1 MEKGEKKKKKKD
13 EKDEE
18 IEKRREKP
26 PVWALHLRGTKWAKK
41 PVARAVPMNA
51 FSMGWQTLLYYS
63 RPCRKRSIISSA
75 TLTVRSGAAS

>member
-18 IEKRREKP
+18 IEKRREKL
-26 PVWALHLRGTKWAKK
+26 PVWALRLRGTRRAKK
-41 PVARAVPMNA
+41 PMARAVPMNA